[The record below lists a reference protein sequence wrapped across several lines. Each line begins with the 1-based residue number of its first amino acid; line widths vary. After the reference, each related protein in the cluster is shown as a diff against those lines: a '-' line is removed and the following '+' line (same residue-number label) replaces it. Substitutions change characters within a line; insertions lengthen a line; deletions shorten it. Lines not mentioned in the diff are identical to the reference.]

1 MLPTFTCAGR
11 NRHIVDALGDR
22 FSAPSRTHSAGGI
35 DEQARETAERAG
47 RATATPAVA
56 PEAGWPAWPAV
67 ARQAGRFAARAQA
80 DDLAHAAGTKPLSST
95 FGSRR
100 PLSLDGAPILFS
112 ARVEGR
118 QAAGLPVDLLPH
130 PPGQRFEWLDFD
142 AAALVTPGSG
152 HGAIHQEGGFR
163 VRGLRVEN
171 ERAKALGKD
180 LRPPSVHEQGRIPRR

>member
-1 MLPTFTCAGR
+1 M
-11 NRHIVDALGDR
+11 H
-22 FSAPSRTHSAGGI
+22 SATDFRSRVRTHSAGGI

-100 PLSLDGAPILFS
+100 PLSLDGAPILFFN
-112 ARVEGR
+112 
-118 QAAGLPVDLLPH
+118 
-130 PPGQRFEWLDFD
+130 PPG
-142 AAALVTPGSG
+142 
-152 HGAIHQEGGFR
+152 
-163 VRGLRVEN
+163 
-171 ERAKALGKD
+171 
-180 LRPPSVHEQGRIPRR
+180 RPPGGGRPPRPPP